1 MGLIE
6 KIDEGLFR
14 LLVPF
19 EEITTTVYFAVTKQG
34 AAIIDAATYSSDVD
48 DYILPALQALKI
60 QENEVCRL
68 LLTHPHSDHAG
79 GAKRL
84 VEQLPHLS
92 VCAAYLSD
100 LPNFTKIVDGEIILD
115 CLQAVVLPGHT
126 ENSTAFLDLRS
137 NTLLSGD
144 CLQLKGIGKYVHG
157 VTLPKRY
164 KASVERLKT
173 MPISRIVAAHEYE
186 PLGSKAEGKEEVER
200 YLIACLDALKENG

>member
-1 MGLIE
+1 MERIE

-60 QENEVCRL
+60 KENEVRCL
-68 LLTHPHSDHAG
+68 LLTHGHSDHAG

-84 VEQLPHLS
+84 VERLPHLS
-92 VCAAYLSD
+92 VYAAHLAD
-100 LPNFTKIVDGEIILD
+100 LPNFTKIVDGERILD

-126 ENSTAFLDLRS
+126 ENSTAFFDLRS

-144 CLQLKGIGKYVHG
+144 CLQLKGVGKYVHG
-157 VTLPKRY
+157 VSDPERY

-186 PLGSKAEGKEEVER
+186 PLGSIAEGKEEVEQ
-200 YLIACLDALKENG
+200 YLNACLDALKENG